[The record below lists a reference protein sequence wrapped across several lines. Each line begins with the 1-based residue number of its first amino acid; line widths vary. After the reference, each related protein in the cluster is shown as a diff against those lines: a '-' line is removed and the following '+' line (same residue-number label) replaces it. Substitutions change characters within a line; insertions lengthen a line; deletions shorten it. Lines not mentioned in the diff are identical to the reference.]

1 MTLGER
7 SDGAAQECRPAAAM
21 KNRKQDTVSQLLRV
35 FAKTYTD
42 ELKIRVER
50 NTPSEWFKL
59 LLYVLLSSRRV
70 GHHLSLQATREVF
83 KEGWILPER
92 LAKTTWEQRVA
103 LLDRAH
109 YVRYDYST
117 ATYLGDTASLLV
129 ERYKGDLRKLR
140 EAAER
145 QPDRERRLLKEF
157 KGIGD
162 VGCDIFFR
170 EAQAVWDE
178 LRPFADKRALR
189 AAELLS
195 LGKTA
200 QELAKLVSQDQFVHL
215 VGALARCDLERRY
228 SDVTS

>member
-1 MTLGER
+1 MR
-7 SDGAAQECRPAAAM
+7 NP
-21 KNRKQDTVSQLLRV
+21 KQDTVAQLFRV
-35 FAKTYTD
+35 CEHTFAD

-59 LLYVLLSSRRV
+59 LVYVLLSSRRI
-70 GHHLSLQATREVF
+70 GKKLSLRAAREVF
-83 KEGWILPER
+83 KEGWITPQR
-92 LAKTTWEQRVA
+92 MVKTTWKLRVA
-103 LLDRAH
+103 VLDRAH

-117 ATYLGDTASLLV
+117 ATYLGDTADLLV

-140 EAAER
+140 AAAER
-145 QPDRERRLLKEF
+145 KPDRERRLLKEF

-178 LRPFADKRALR
+178 LFPFADKRALR
-189 AAELLS
+189 AAEQLR

-200 QELAKLVSQDQFVHL
+200 HDLSSLVAHDEFVRL
-215 VGALARCDLERRY
+215 VGALARCDLEKRY
-228 SDVTS
+228 AEVAG